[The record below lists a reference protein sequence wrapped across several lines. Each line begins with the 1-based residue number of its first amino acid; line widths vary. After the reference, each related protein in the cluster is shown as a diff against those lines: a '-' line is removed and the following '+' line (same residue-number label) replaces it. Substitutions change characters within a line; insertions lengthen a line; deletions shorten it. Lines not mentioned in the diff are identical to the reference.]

1 VLICNSLQKK
11 ARRIFNKVGGITYRH
26 APSGNYY
33 ALPKRSGKQFPR
45 SLKSN
50 DRALANQPLA
60 DLKRNRISL
69 PLTRPIRVCEF
80 IPGNL
85 YGDFKR

>member
-1 VLICNSLQKK
+1 
-11 ARRIFNKVGGITYRH
+11 VGENTYRH

-33 ALPKRSGKQFPR
+33 ALLKRSGKQFPR

-50 DRALANQPLA
+50 DRALANQQLA

-69 PLTRPIRVCEF
+69 PLTMPMRVCEF